1 MAEFKDMLVYLR
13 KKNEMSQAELA
24 NKIGVAP
31 TTIASYEQG
40 KRHPS
45 FEIEEAI
52 ADIFNV
58 NLDTLRGK
66 EADTSPLTHDILKAS
81 SQMDEATKERLLEY
95 ARFLLSNREPK

>member
-1 MAEFKDMLVYLR
+1 MAEFKDMLVFLR
-13 KKNEMSQAELA
+13 KKNDMSQSELA
-24 NKIGVAP
+24 NKVGVAP

-52 ADIFNV
+52 ADVFNV

-66 EADTSPLTHDILKAS
+66 ETDTSPFIIDIMQAAS
-81 SQMDEATKERLLEY
+81 NMDDHERELLLNY
-95 ARFLLSNREPK
+95 AQFLLSKRKE

>member
-13 KKNEMSQAELA
+13 KKNGMSQAELA

-66 EADTSPLTHDILKAS
+66 DTDTSPLTYEIMKAS
-81 SQMDEATKERLLEY
+81 SQMDEATKESLLNY
-95 ARFLLSNREPK
+95 ARFLLSKKES